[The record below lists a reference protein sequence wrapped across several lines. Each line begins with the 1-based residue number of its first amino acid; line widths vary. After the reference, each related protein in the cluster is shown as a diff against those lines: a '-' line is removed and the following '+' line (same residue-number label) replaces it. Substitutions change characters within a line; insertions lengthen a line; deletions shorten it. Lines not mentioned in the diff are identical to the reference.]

1 MQQKFDHE
9 NLIKCGGFGFVS
21 KAILKFGIQMVV
33 KKLIKNNFDGE
44 KEFLSYM
51 QTHYKATHEN
61 STHLW

>member
-44 KEFLSYM
+44 KEFLS
-51 QTHYKATHEN
+51 
-61 STHLW
+61 